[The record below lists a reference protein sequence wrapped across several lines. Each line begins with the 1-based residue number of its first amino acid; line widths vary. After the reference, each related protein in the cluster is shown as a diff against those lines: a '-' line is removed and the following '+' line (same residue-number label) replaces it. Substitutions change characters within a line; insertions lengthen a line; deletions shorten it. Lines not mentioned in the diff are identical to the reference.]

1 MGKTIQLIHWKA
13 EEARD
18 RISLIQSHGYRVLF
32 EVPRDSAFLKRL
44 RESRPDAVVI
54 DLSRLP
60 GQGRDFALAIRKSK
74 ATRNVPLVLAGG
86 KPEKVEIIRRL
97 LPDATYASWDRIQD
111 SLEDAIAC
119 PPENPIVPDSLL
131 AGYSGTP
138 LPKKLGIRAH
148 ATVGLIDAPP
158 GFREIL
164 KDLPEGVRFS
174 KQARGNCSLI
184 LWFVRKRSDLK
195 SGITALVERSDY
207 RNLWIIWPKKASGFK
222 SDLSQQN
229 VREAGLSSGL
239 VDYKVC
245 AVDHTW
251 SGLLFTYRK

>member
-18 RISLIQSHGYRVLF
+18 RISLLESKGYRVLF
-32 EVPRDSAFLKRL
+32 EIPRSGAFLKKL
-44 RESRPDAVVI
+44 RESPPDAVVI

-74 ATRNVPLVLAGG
+74 ATRTVPLVLAGG
-86 KPEKVEIIRRL
+86 KPEKVELIRQL
-97 LPDATYASWDRIQD
+97 LPDATYVSWDRIQD
-111 SLEDAIAC
+111 SLQDAIAS
-119 PPENPIVPDSLL
+119 PPENPVVPDSLL

-138 LPKKLGIRAH
+138 LAKKLGIKAH
-148 ATVGLIDAPP
+148 ATIGLIDAPP
-158 GFREIL
+158 DFQSIL
-164 KDLPEGVRFS
+164 KDLPDGVHFS
-174 KQARGNCSLI
+174 KQAREYCSLI
-184 LWFVRKRSDLK
+184 LWFVRKRSDLE
-195 SGITALVERSDY
+195 SRITAMVERTDY
-207 RNLWIIWPKKASGFK
+207 RSLWIIWPKKTSDFK

-251 SGLLFTYRK
+251 SGLLFTHRK